1 MGIRLLFSIVIPIYN
16 VETYLRLCLDSVL
29 DNEIDNYEVVCID
42 DGSTDGSSVILKEYS
57 NKHPNIKIINQEN
70 KGLSAA
76 RNVGIK
82 ASKGEYVFFIDSDD
96 WLESGA
102 LDVLAKS
109 ISGEDMICFNGR
121 RFFEDGTAEN
131 PDTGI
136 IEEGLT
142 GWEYYN
148 KYALIPKKFH
158 FVCVV
163 LRLYKRTFLLEHNL
177 FFEEGVFHEDNLFT
191 PLACLKARRVK
202 VIPHSVYVYR
212 IRPGS
217 ITQSANSKR
226 LFDLVK
232 VANKLAAFFIPI
244 KDIDKRTV
252 YREIAGEYFKGFMSE
267 ERKKHGN
274 IDNDL
279 IKQINW
285 ESFKSVCIY
294 PRHKRIY
301 CLLKINPMIFRIYLF
316 VEMKL
321 IKPFILS

>member
-1 MGIRLLFSIVIPIYN
+1 MGIRPLFSIVIPIYN

-57 NKHPNIKIINQEN
+57 NKHQNIKIINQEN

-121 RFFEDGTAEN
+121 RFFEDGTVEN

-148 KYALIPKKFH
+148 KYALIHRKFH

-163 LRLYKRTFLLEHNL
+163 LRLYKRTFLLEYNL
-177 FFEEGVFHEDNLFT
+177 FFEEGVYHEDNLFT
-191 PLACLKARRVK
+191 PLACFKARRVK

-267 ERKKHGN
+267 ERKKYGN

-301 CLLKINPMIFRIYLF
+301 FLLKINPMIFRIYLF